1 MKKKNVNEIQCEE
14 EISLLNTDIISFI
27 SSSQLSDK
35 IITSLLVFT
44 MREKSGM

>member
-1 MKKKNVNEIQCEE
+1 MRIKFNVKE